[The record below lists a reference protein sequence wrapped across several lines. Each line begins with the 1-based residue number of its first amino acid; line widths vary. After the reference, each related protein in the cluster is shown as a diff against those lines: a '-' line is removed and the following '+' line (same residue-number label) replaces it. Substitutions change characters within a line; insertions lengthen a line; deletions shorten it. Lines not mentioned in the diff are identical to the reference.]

1 MASTHKDPVLVVL
14 ELTGANDYLNTIVPY
29 SNPLYWDNR
38 PKVHI
43 AEDQLLPIDDE
54 LAFRSDTEPLKDI
67 YDKGNMAII
76 HGIGFENSPRSHF
89 RAMDIW
95 HTCEPDSIG
104 INGWLAKVIRD
115 LDPGGEN
122 VLKGVS
128 LGQGLPR
135 ALTMKGVPVT
145 SVNHLPTYGVLS
157 SNPGIASEQERVQ
170 LLESFARMYAPAIGT
185 GPTMEYLGQAGR
197 DALRGADIIRVAPET
212 YSSNVEYANN
222 PIARRLRDVAQVHL
236 AGLGTQVFYT
246 SYGPFDTH
254 YDQMGSHTKL
264 WMDVSAAMHDFL
276 ADLGEH
282 DASDEV
288 VIMLF
293 SEFGRRVRDNGT
305 GTDHGAAGVAF
316 RHRRQGKWWNVR
328 DLSVVETGRS
338 HSGRPG
344 AQLRF
349 PWLLLHFGGKMVGT
363 RPGNHRRRTLR
374 ANVLRVALGSQT
386 RSRESGYA
394 DHRRRRP
401 GV

>member
-145 SVNHLPTYGVLS
+145 SVNHLPSYGVLS

-236 AGLGTQVFYT
+236 AGLGTQVFTRPTGPSTPTMTRWDHIPNFGWTFPLPYT
-246 SYGPFDTH
+246 TSSPTC
-254 YDQMGSHTKL
+254 
-264 WMDVSAAMHDFL
+264 VSTTPQT
-276 ADLGEH
+276 
-282 DASDEV
+282 
-288 VIMLF
+288 
-293 SEFGRRVRDNGT
+293 R
-305 GTDHGAAGVAF
+305 
-316 RHRRQGKWWNVR
+316 
-328 DLSVVETGRS
+328 
-338 HSGRPG
+338 
-344 AQLRF
+344 
-349 PWLLLHFGGKMVGT
+349 WLLCCSASLDAASAIM
-363 RPGNHRRRTLR
+363 
-374 ANVLRVALGSQT
+374 ALVPTTVRLG
-386 RSRESGYA
+386 
-394 DHRRRRP
+394 
-401 GV
+401 